1 MGLLDKLKSGTVYT
15 AKVAFLP
22 AYTAWVIFTETGEME
37 IVNQGS
43 PEAKTVNDLV
53 LEGVLDDVTDYTTD
67 WLKGIDWEGIGE
79 AVGKAASEVIKAT
92 TEVTSGIAKEIVPDL
107 IEGVERGYDVV
118 RTKLS
123 GAEADVISAFV
134 VGFLVIF
141 TMIYLFYEIRRGK

>member
-1 MGLLDKLKSGTVYT
+1 MPIIWPLWIAGTAAYGYYRKDEITGAISEISKEQFEKAAAEGATVVAEEVGALLMQIGQGF
-15 AKVAFLP
+15 AHLP
-22 AYTAWVIFTETGEME
+22 
-37 IVNQGS
+37 
-43 PEAKTVNDLV
+43 
-53 LEGVLDDVTDYTTD
+53 
-67 WLKGIDWEGIGE
+67 WEEIGE

-107 IEGVERGYDVV
+107 IEGVERGYDVI